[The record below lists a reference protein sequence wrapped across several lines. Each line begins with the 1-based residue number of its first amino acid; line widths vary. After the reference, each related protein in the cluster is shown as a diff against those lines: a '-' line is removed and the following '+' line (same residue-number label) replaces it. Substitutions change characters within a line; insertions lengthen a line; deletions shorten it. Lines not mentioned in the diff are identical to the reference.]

1 MKYYVTIKH
10 PIRGDNI
17 HAIPTGK
24 IRQGQSEVS
33 EVEIEVRIITPGANL
48 TSLWITKN
56 DIHTPPLDT

>member
-1 MKYYVTIKH
+1 MNHYVTIKH

-33 EVEIEVRIITPGANL
+33 EVEAEVTVITPGANL
-48 TSLWITKN
+48 TSLWIKREDLQTITNK
-56 DIHTPPLDT
+56 